1 MILCL
6 RDISNTQDSILPH
19 NQKSR
24 SLSTII
30 SYASNF
36 QLSYRCLEMWS
47 NTVFRVSYFT
57 SKCLTIPWLICRAN
71 AIRSSEERVSSL
83 SSFSSLASSS
93 LVNSLLCIAVSSAA
107 SEECAVNERTSI
119 FPLLAFRA
127 SLLTY
132 FSSFWVTCERKQR
145 INSLRG
151 KNQTNSS
158 FRGKGQKFD
167 FAHIFYGRQARVW
180 QKLLE
185 SFFWQN
191 ILLFQRNM

>member
-93 LVNSLLCIAVSSAA
+93 LVSSLLCIAVSSAA
-107 SEECAVNERTSI
+107 SEECAVNERISI

-127 SLLTY
+127 SLSTLI
-132 FSSFWVTCERKQR
+132 SSFSVAYKQKQR
-145 INSLRG
+145 S
-151 KNQTNSS
+151 SS
-158 FRGKGQKFD
+158 FKTKKISPLERVSRKFKSL
-167 FAHIFYGRQARVW
+167 
-180 QKLLE
+180 KLLMKITH
-185 SFFWQN
+185 FVQC
-191 ILLFQRNM
+191 